1 MSEADEIFLNFPA
14 HSIMQQSDFS
24 PTKFLHSA
32 SHLTDKF
39 SIWKDFLSEICGFFV
54 FRKIFSVDVKFC
66 VLFLRHFD
74 CSRKSILCSAQSPTQ
89 SHASV
94 RQAAR
99 EEDEKEKNLFLVAKC
114 EKKINLNS
122 SNWI

>member
-39 SIWKDFLSEICGFFV
+39 SIWKDFLSEICGFFFSEKFSV
-54 FRKIFSVDVKFC
+54 STWNFAFYFYDISTAHESPSCALLKARPSHMLLSDKRREKKMRRKKIFF
-66 VLFLRHFD
+66 
-74 CSRKSILCSAQSPTQ
+74 
-89 SHASV
+89 
-94 RQAAR
+94 
-99 EEDEKEKNLFLVAKC
+99 
-114 EKKINLNS
+114 
-122 SNWI
+122 